1 MSEHKYKVAY
11 KTIPLGEGKTKAE
24 LLADPELEGYG
35 GTDEYILVS
44 TLLPEDG
51 SRSVQ
56 WWSSDADGGSLPP
69 KKIFQAMMFIAR
81 NLAINGELD
90 SGREGMC
97 WAIWNSQL
105 SAMGLPPQDLEEVRR
120 KFGPEKKEP

>member
-35 GTDEYILVS
+35 GTDEHILVS

-51 SRSVQ
+51 SRSVA
-56 WWSSDADGGSLPP
+56 WTSSDADGNALPERD
-69 KKIFQAMMFIAR
+69 IFQVMVLMAR

-90 SGREGMC
+90 KSREGLC
-97 WAIWNSQL
+97 WAIWNAQL
-105 SAMGLPPQDLEEVRR
+105 DEMSLPPQDLEDARR
-120 KFGPEKKEP
+120 RFGPEKKEP